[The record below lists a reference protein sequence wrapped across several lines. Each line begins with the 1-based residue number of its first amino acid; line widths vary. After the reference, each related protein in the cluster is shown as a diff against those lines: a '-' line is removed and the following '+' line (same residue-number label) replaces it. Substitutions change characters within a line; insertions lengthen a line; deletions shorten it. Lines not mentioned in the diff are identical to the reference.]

1 MSKVIENYVLHE
13 IVGSGQYGKVYRAK
27 NMKNEEI
34 VAIKVIP
41 LNKFKEVPKL
51 TEFTMNE
58 IQTLSK
64 IENTHVI
71 KFLEML
77 KTSNNMYL
85 VYEFCNGETLEH
97 VINKKTFLS
106 EKESLVYLKQMLVAF
121 KSLIKYNILHRDL
134 KPSNILFHDE
144 ILKIADFGFCKT
156 LLS

>member
-13 IVGSGQYGKVYRAK
+13 IVGSGSYGKVYRAK
-27 NMKNEEI
+27 NMKNDDT

-41 LNKFKEVPKL
+41 LDKFKEVPKL

-64 IENTHVI
+64 IENSHVI

-85 VYEFCNGETLEH
+85 VYEYCNGDTLDSI
-97 VINKKTFLS
+97 INKK
-106 EKESLVYLKQMLVAF
+106 KYL
-121 KSLIKYNILHRDL
+121 
-134 KPSNILFHDE
+134 
-144 ILKIADFGFCKT
+144 
-156 LLS
+156 